1 MSFGKSNQTS
11 QRRRPKKV
19 VEVDEDELREKREE
33 KLNTQRIPKLVSLA
47 GCLVMLGIGV
57 MGVPY
62 SYGSQKVHYSRSDM
76 KQADKLLQL
85 EKKERASADPRILID
100 FTSIVIP
107 STRAG
112 SNAMKAVA
120 QTCNQ
125 GRASKLVSVPP
136 GESHKAFAKATK
148 YLTCAMAKQVS
159 RFCFAGERN
168 LLVDQL
174 MDYKEKRQNVLAF
187 EKYRDKAVAKH
198 ESRRETQRNEGTNVM
213 PPLEISMEVIPEE
226 IDSALLRQLES
237 LVRNGYVS
245 ARDFGYYGFYVPS
258 EYQSALSVGS
268 DRFAPC
274 ATRT

>member
-11 QRRRPKKV
+11 QRHRPKKV

-33 KLNTQRIPKLVSLA
+33 QLNTQRIPKLVSLA

-76 KQADKLLQL
+76 KAASKLLKL
-85 EKKERASADPRILID
+85 EKKERAAADPRILID

-107 STRAG
+107 STRAE
-112 SNAMKAVA
+112 SNAMKAIA
-120 QTCNQ
+120 QTCSQ
-125 GRASKLVSVPP
+125 GRVSKLVSVPP
-136 GESHKAFAKATK
+136 GESHKAFEKATK
-148 YLTCAMAKQVS
+148 YLTCAMAKNVG
-159 RFCFAGERN
+159 RFCFAEERKM
-168 LLVDQL
+168 LVDQL

-187 EKYRDKAVAKH
+187 EKYRDKAIAKH
-198 ESRRETQRNEGTNVM
+198 EGRRETQRSEGTKVS
-213 PPLEISMEVIPEE
+213 PPLEIAMDVLPED
-226 IDSALLRQLES
+226 IDSGLSRQLEN
-237 LVRNGYVS
+237 LVRNGYI
-245 ARDFGYYGFYVPS
+245 AAKDFGYYGFYVPS